1 MIQSVNGKTPD
12 KPVSAYIHISAMV
25 IGDVKLG
32 QNSSVWPGAVV
43 RGDMAQIIIGDSTN
57 IQDGCVLHTGKFKLK
72 IGNRVT
78 VGHRAVLHSCE
89 IGSGTLVGAGAIVL
103 DAAKVG
109 EDCVIAAG
117 TLIPGGKVIPPG
129 SFVMGHPAE
138 IIRDA
143 TPDEVAHTSVICS
156 LFEALAKT
164 YVKTGILR

>member
-1 MIQSVNGKTPD
+1 MTPD
-12 KPVSAYIHISAMV
+12 NPVSAYIHPGAVV

-32 QNSSVWPGAVV
+32 QNCSVWPGAVV
-43 RGDMAQIIIGDSTN
+43 RGDMAQIIIGEGTN

-72 IGNRVT
+72 IGGRVT

-103 DAAKVG
+103 DAAKIG
-109 EDCVIAAG
+109 ENCVIAAG

-129 SFVMGHPAE
+129 SFVMGHPAQ

-143 TPDEVAHTSVICS
+143 TRDELSHTSEICS
-156 LFEALAKT
+156 QYEALAKT
-164 YVKTGILR
+164 YVKTGIMR

>member
-1 MIQSVNGKTPD
+1 MIQSVKGITPD
-12 KPVSAYIHISAMV
+12 WPVSAYIHPSAVV

-32 QNSSVWPGAVV
+32 QSCSVWPGAVV
-43 RGDMAQIIIGDSTN
+43 RGDMAQIIIGEGTN

-72 IGNRVT
+72 IGDRVT

-103 DAAKVG
+103 DAAKIG
-109 EDCVIAAG
+109 ENCVIAAG

-129 SFVMGHPAE
+129 SFVVGHPAQ
-138 IIRDA
+138 IVRDA
-143 TPDEVAHTSVICS
+143 TPDEVAHTSETCS
-156 LFEALAKT
+156 QYEALAKA

>member
-12 KPVSAYIHISAMV
+12 KPVSAYVHISAMV

-32 QNSSVWPGAVV
+32 QSSSVWPYAVV
-43 RGDMAQIIIGDSTN
+43 RGDMAQIVIGDGTN

-89 IGSGTLVGAGAIVL
+89 IGSGTLVGAGAIIL
-103 DAAKVG
+103 DAAKIG

-129 SFVMGHPAE
+129 SFVVGHPAQ
-138 IIRDA
+138 IVRDA
-143 TPDEVAHTSVICS
+143 TPDEVAHTSEICS
-156 LFEALAKT
+156 QYEALAKA